1 PIQQTSYLY
10 FQNTKLRGAMIRSQ
24 SYCFLGIIIT
34 ISFYLFFLPLP
45 NTFASPTRSLC
56 RRDQRDALW
65 ELKKEFPVHSNDSRH
80 VTTVSWNKSV
90 DCCSWE
96 GVTCNAT
103 LGEVISLNLV
113 SYIANTSLKSS
124 SGLFKLHHLRE
135 LDLSFCNLQGEI
147 PSSIGNLSHLTYLDL
162 SLNQLVGEIPT
173 SIGNLNQLREIHLS
187 DNNLKGNIPTS
198 FANLTKLSEL
208 YLNGNQF
215 TGGDIVLANLTS
227 LSIINLSFNY
237 FKSAISADLS
247 RLHNLERFWVYNSS
261 FFGPFPSFLLTI
273 PSLVDIDL
281 SENQF
286 EGPIDFGNTSSS
298 SKLTELD
305 VSYNNLD
312 GLIPESISTLVS
324 LENLDLSHNNF
335 GGRVPSSISKLVN
348 LDHLDLS
355 HNNLGGQVPSYIS
368 KLRNLLSLD
377 LSHNNFGG
385 RVPSSISKLVNLSS
399 LDLSYNKL
407 EGQVPQCIWTS
418 SELYSVDLSYNS
430 FSSFG
435 KILEPTKDQLERD
448 WDLSSNSLQGPIPQ
462 WICNFRYFSFLDF
475 SNNHL
480 NGSIPQCLKNST
492 DFNMLNLRN
501 NSLSG
506 FMPDLC
512 IDGSQLRSLDVSLNN
527 LVGRLPK
534 SLINCEWME
543 FLNVR
548 GNKIKD
554 TFPFWLGSLQYLKVL
569 VLRSNTFYGPVYK
582 PSIYLG
588 FPSLRIMDISNN
600 NFVGSLPQDYFANWT
615 EMSLVW
621 RRPMRTLDYKRNL
634 TIPGSSYMGDRKNM
648 HQDSIDLVYKGVDTD
663 FVRIFQAFK
672 AIDFSGNR
680 FSGYI
685 PESIGLLS
693 ELRLLNLSGNTFTG
707 NIPPSLA
714 NITKLETLD
723 LSRNNLSGEIPR
735 GLGKLSFLSNINF
748 SHNHLEGLVPQS
760 TQFGSQNC
768 SSFVGNPKLYG
779 LEQIC
784 GEIHVPVPTSLQPKV
799 ALLEPE
805 EPVLNWIAAAIAF
818 GPGVFC
824 GLVIGHIFTSY
835 KHTWLLAKF
844 CRNKPKTTSHI
855 SMFL

>member
-1 PIQQTSYLY
+1 MSRNKSYWFGVTIY
-10 FQNTKLRGAMIRSQ
+10 FLVSCHPFI
-24 SYCFLGIIIT
+24 
-34 ISFYLFFLPLP
+34 
-45 NTFASPTRSLC
+45 NTFASPTQSLC
-56 RRDQRDALW
+56 RNDQRDALL
-65 ELKKEFPVHSNDSRH
+65 ELKEELSIHSRNSAPVP
-80 VTTVSWNKSV
+80 TISWNKRV
-90 DCCSWE
+90 DCCSWK
-96 GVTCNAT
+96 GVKCNAIS
-103 LGEVISLNLV
+103 GEVISLKLGDPSTTN
-113 SYIANTSLKSS
+113 SSLKSS
-124 SGLFKLHHLRE
+124 SGLFKLQNLLH
-135 LDLSFCNLQGEI
+135 LDLSSLGLQGEI

-162 SLNQLVGEIPT
+162 SFNQLVSEFPA
-173 SIGNLNQLREIHLS
+173 SIGNLNQLEYI
-187 DNNLKGNIPTS
+187 DIWNNDLRGNIPTS
-198 FANLTKLSEL
+198 FANLSKLSEL
-208 YLNGNQF
+208 HLRQNQF

-227 LSIINLSFNY
+227 LSIIDLSFNY

-273 PSLVDIDL
+273 PSLVDIIL

-335 GGRVPSSISKLVN
+335 GGRVPS
-348 LDHLDLS
+348 
-355 HNNLGGQVPSYIS
+355 YIS

-399 LDLSYNKL
+399 LDISYNKL
-407 EGQVPQCIWTS
+407 EGQVPQCIWRS
-418 SELYSVDLSYNS
+418 SKLYSVDLSYNS

-435 KILEPTKDQLERD
+435 IILEPTKHQLVRD

-462 WICNFRYFSFLDF
+462 WICNFKYFSFLDF

-527 LVGRLPK
+527 FVGKLPK

-569 VLRSNTFYGPVYK
+569 VLRSNAFYGPVYN
-582 PSIYLG
+582 SSAYLG
-588 FPSLRIMDISNN
+588 FPSMRIIDISNN
-600 NFVGSLPQDYFANWT
+600 NFIGSLPQDYFANWP
-615 EMSLVW
+615 EMSKVW
-621 RRPMRTLDYKRNL
+621 IKEDYME
-634 TIPGSSYMGDRKNM
+634 SDYMVTFSM
-648 HQDSIDLVYKGVDTD
+648 YESIDLVYKGVDTD

-672 AIDFSGNR
+672 AIDFSGNL
-680 FSGYI
+680 FSGDI
-685 PESIGLLS
+685 PESVGLLS
-693 ELRLLNLSGNTFTG
+693 ELRLLNLSGNAFTG

-723 LSRNNLSGEIPR
+723 LSRNNLSGEIPQ
-735 GLGKLSFLSNINF
+735 GLGNLSSLSNINF
-748 SHNHLEGLVPQS
+748 SHNHLEGLVPRS
-760 TQFGSQNC
+760 TQFGTQTC
-768 SSFVGNPKLYG
+768 SSFMGNPGLYG
-779 LEQIC
+779 LEEIC
-784 GEIHVPVPTSLQPKV
+784 RESHHVPVPTTSQQHEESLSETK
-799 ALLEPE
+799 

-835 KHTWLLAKF
+835 KHEWF
-844 CRNKPKTTSHI
+844 II
-855 SMFL
+855 SR